1 MKVAACKYPIGEPR
15 DFAAF
20 AARQAAL
27 LGEAKARGAQ
37 LAVLPEYLSLEL
49 AAMFDD
55 AIRGD
60 LHASLA
66 AIQPLRDDW
75 LSLYAGLAR
84 ELGIGIV
91 AAMAY
96 NAERDT
102 NLVRIDVPE
111 LFQPNITRL
120 AIRHGVYLRDY
131 AYDFILRLVPG
142 LNAERIAEALRNEV
156 TGHEDFVI

>member
-1 MKVAACKYPIGEPR
+1 MKVAACKYAIGEPSN
-15 DFAAF
+15 FAEF
-20 AARQAAL
+20 ASKQERL
-27 LGEAKARGAQ
+27 LREAKHRGAE

-55 AIRGD
+55 ATRGD

-91 AAMAY
+91 
-96 NAERDT
+96 
-102 NLVRIDVPE
+102 
-111 LFQPNITRL
+111 
-120 AIRHGVYLRDY
+120 
-131 AYDFILRLVPG
+131 
-142 LNAERIAEALRNEV
+142 
-156 TGHEDFVI
+156 